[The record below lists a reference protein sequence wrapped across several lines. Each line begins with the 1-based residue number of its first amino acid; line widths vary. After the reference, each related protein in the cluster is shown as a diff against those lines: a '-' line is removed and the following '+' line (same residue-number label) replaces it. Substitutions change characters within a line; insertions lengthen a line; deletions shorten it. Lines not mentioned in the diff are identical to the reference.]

1 MEDGVHYVGG
11 IQVAGNT
18 GKRDSAAPADV
29 IKVKVL
35 GNKVIP
41 VANKRIVGYCRNILH
56 PGKLTRKLMEE
67 HDCLR
72 KQCRHFV
79 KYEDAGYWQEQ
90 KKKQQARL
98 QQKQDK
104 RLRKQQEAAEAEEL
118 EELRELFQS
127 YADEAGYTMQIIRV
141 KKSHE
146 GIYVFYVSDYPFA
159 DGNRFPDFIASVQF
173 FFPHRRIILRHLMDL
188 DGRFLTREEYAN
200 LRRK

>member
-1 MEDGVHYVGG
+1 M
-11 IQVAGNT
+11 AGNARNRNSLAST
-18 GKRDSAAPADV
+18 DV

-41 VANKRIVGYCRNILH
+41 VANKRIVGYCQNILH
-56 PGKLTRKLMEE
+56 SGMLTRKLMEE
-67 HDCLR
+67 HDCLG

-79 KYEDAGYWQEQ
+79 KYENAGYWQEQ

-118 EELRELFQS
+118 EELRVLFQS
-127 YADEAGYTMQIIRV
+127 YADEADYTMQIIRV
-141 KKSHE
+141 KKSQE

-159 DGNRFPDFIASVQF
+159 DGNRFPDFITSVQF
-173 FFPHRRIILRHLMDL
+173 FFPHCRIILRHLMDL
-188 DGRFLTREEYAN
+188 DGRFLTREDYAII
-200 LRRK
+200 RRK